1 MAARALTS
9 AAGAAGAAALAVIT
23 LLAACSGGHQ
33 PAASAGQSLSHVTRS
48 HAPSAAG
55 SLGRRALAARYL
67 AIAEAG
73 NRRLEID
80 FDGLKERDSRH
91 LARARADL
99 RDAAATERLF
109 DRRLLAIGFPAPVEN
124 IARALVWLNESR
136 ATLTTEA
143 AASQTLAQL
152 HRYEPR
158 LAAANGPVEQ
168 AVRLIRSKLGLP
180 PPETS

>member
-1 MAARALTS
+1 MSAPALAS
-9 AAGAAGAAALAVIT
+9 AAGAAALAGIT
-23 LLAACSGGHQ
+23 LLTACSGGHT
-33 PAASAGQSLSHVTRS
+33 PPASAGQTTASPVTHS
-48 HAPSAAG
+48 PSPAAAAT
-55 SLGRRALAARYL
+55 LGRRALAVRYL

-80 FDGLKERDSRH
+80 FDGLKKHDRRN

-109 DRRLLAIGFPAPVEN
+109 DRRLLAIGFPAPIER
-124 IARALVWLNESR
+124 IARALVWLNEYR
-136 ATLTTEA
+136 ATLTTQA
-143 AASQTLAQL
+143 AGSQTLAQL
-152 HRYEPR
+152 HRYELR
-158 LAAANGPVEQ
+158 LAAANRPVEQ